1 MTGLCYLGGTHIFSF
16 GKISEMKNLNP
27 FFLIS
32 SIFLASDNLGERER
46 EAGLSNCEDTG
57 SRISFFESQQA
68 CLEPARFSQL
78 QAGTFWS

>member
-1 MTGLCYLGGTHIFSF
+1 MKQKVEMTGLCYLGGTHIFSF

-46 EAGLSNCEDTG
+46 GRSE
-57 SRISFFESQQA
+57 
-68 CLEPARFSQL
+68 
-78 QAGTFWS
+78 